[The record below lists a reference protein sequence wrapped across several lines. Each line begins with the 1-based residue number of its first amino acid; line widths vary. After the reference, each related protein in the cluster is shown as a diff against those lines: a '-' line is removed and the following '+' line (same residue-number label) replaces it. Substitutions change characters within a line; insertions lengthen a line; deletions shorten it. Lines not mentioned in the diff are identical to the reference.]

1 MLGLGDITKRKK
13 DDDKWRETVGSMNM
27 YVHTLPV
34 LLMLLN
40 SRVFSFLF
48 SAVSV
53 SLDNSVPFLDK
64 EEQDNLEPS
73 KLE

>member
-1 MLGLGDITKRKK
+1 VLGLGDITKRKK
-13 DDDKWRETVGSMNM
+13 DDDKWRETAGSMNM

-34 LLMLLN
+34 LLLN
-40 SRVFSFLF
+40 SRVFPFLS

-53 SLDNSVPFLDK
+53 SLGNSVPFLDK
-64 EEQDNLEPS
+64 DEQDNLEPS

>member
-1 MLGLGDITKRKK
+1 MARNGGIN
-13 DDDKWRETVGSMNM
+13 E
-27 YVHTLPV
+27 YVHTLPLLLV
-34 LLMLLN
+34 LLLN
-40 SRVFSFLF
+40 SRVFPFLS

-53 SLDNSVPFLDK
+53 SLGNSVPFQDK